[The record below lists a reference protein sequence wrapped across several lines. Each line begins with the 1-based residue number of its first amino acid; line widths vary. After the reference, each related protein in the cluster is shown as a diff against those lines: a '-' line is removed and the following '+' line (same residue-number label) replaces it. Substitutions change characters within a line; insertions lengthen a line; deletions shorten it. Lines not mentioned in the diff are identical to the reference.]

1 MYTLDFR
8 TVLQVMQEHQKT
20 GLLYAD
26 VPPDAVGMRE
36 PCRIEVKL
44 EAGTMVSCSIVTES
58 GQRLSEKESVRK
70 ISRLG
75 ALVWTFVP
83 LAVAAQPAQ
92 PAQPAQSLALV
103 PEHASVP
110 WRTLQV
116 DQWQMRSWPRLH
128 RAIFALADGTRS
140 IAKIAAMLSVPPE
153 LVTQAVHD
161 LRAIG
166 VIVIGPPQDGKY
178 QP

>member
-1 MYTLDFR
+1 M
-8 TVLQVMQEHQKT
+8 
-20 GLLYAD
+20 
-26 VPPDAVGMRE
+26 
-36 PCRIEVKL
+36 
-44 EAGTMVSCSIVTES
+44 
-58 GQRLSEKESVRK
+58 RK

-83 LAVAAQPAQ
+83 LAVAAQ